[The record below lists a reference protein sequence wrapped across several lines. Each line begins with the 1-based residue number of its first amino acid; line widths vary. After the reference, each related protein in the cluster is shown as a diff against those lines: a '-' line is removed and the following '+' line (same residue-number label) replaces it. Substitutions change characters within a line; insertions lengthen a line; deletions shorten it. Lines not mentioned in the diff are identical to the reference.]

1 MEKIIYCY
9 LDQINALQ
17 KTNSDWGYQS
27 HWGVSFEKQGE
38 GVYHTHTQMP
48 DIVPSGIPIPTIFSI
63 LTYEQ
68 ASTLNPDKI
77 CSELDTITQKQYH
90 KTAQIYL
97 FLSAKSDGNKLV
109 KGYIKHGNSYKE
121 AEIKYVPGKS
131 QLYSRAKGIL
141 EHSVLENSK
150 VSLVGLGSFGGYIA
164 VELAKAGVGHYD
176 LIDFDRLELAN
187 IARHQCGIDDLGRY
201 KTNAVADLIHLK
213 NPYANVR
220 KYEIDINK
228 KFDIFSETVVDSDLI
243 LCLTDN
249 NESRNRIN
257 DYCLKNNK
265 TAIFGRAITR
275 AEAGDVFVLDGE
287 HQEDAPCLAC
297 LIGAG
302 LFKKTDDERTQFKRV
317 REETPA
323 YVSDEDVEAT
333 IQVGL
338 SSDINPICNMI
349 VKLSLLHLAKGKE
362 SGLDSVYEDLT
373 AKYYLWVNRRENKYK
388 NWEPMAF
395 FANKPSIL
403 RWYGA
408 KVPKN
413 PICPSCNQEAF
424 IEAME

>member
-1 MEKIIYCY
+1 MKKIVYCY

-17 KTNSDWGYQS
+17 KIESSWGYHS
-27 HWGVSFEKQGE
+27 HWGVSFEKQNE
-38 GVYHTHTQMP
+38 GVFHTHTEMP
-48 DIVPSGIPIPTIFSI
+48 EIIPSGVPVPTVFSI

-68 ASTLNPDKI
+68 ASILNPNEI
-77 CSELDTITQKQYH
+77 CRKLDSITQQQHH
-90 KTAQIYL
+90 KTARIYL
-97 FLSAKSDGNKLV
+97 FLSRKANNNSLV
-109 KGYIKHGNSYKE
+109 KGYIKEGNSYE
-121 AEIKYVPGKS
+121 ELEVKYVPGKS

-141 EHSVLENSK
+141 EHSILENSK

-164 VELAKAGVGHYD
+164 VELAKAGAGNFD
-176 LIDFDRLELAN
+176 LIDFDRLELSN
-187 IARHQCGIDDLGRY
+187 VARHQCGIDDLGRY

-213 NPYANVR
+213 NPYATTH
-220 KYEIDINK
+220 KYEININK
-228 KFDIFSETVVDSDLI
+228 DFDTFSRAVADSDLI

-257 DYCLKNNK
+257 DYCLKNKK

-275 AEAGDVFVLDGE
+275 AEAGDVFVLDGM
-287 HQEDAPCLAC
+287 HQADAPCLAC
-297 LIGAG
+297 LVGMG
-302 LFKKTDDERTQFKRV
+302 LFKKADDERTQFRRV

-323 YVSDEDVEAT
+323 YVSDADVEAT

-349 VKLSLLHLAKGKE
+349 VKLSLLYLAKGKE
-362 SGLDSVYEDLT
+362 SGLTSLYEDLT

-388 NWEPMAF
+388 NWHPMQF
-395 FANKPSIL
+395 FANKPSVL

-408 KVPKN
+408 KVSKN

-424 IEAME
+424 IESMG